1 MWTTCRP
8 ELAKQ
13 HSCLSLSLSK
23 IALLPRIRVEGQSL
37 EIGRYIILNNVYSDA
52 CFGIQW
58 SYVAHVLEHHE
69 LIGGSRCTCN
79 LLAHD
84 NVNSGSQEYMYSVRS
99 LHETS
104 SRLLSYIRYVCT
116 SSHDGY

>member
-13 HSCLSLSLSK
+13 HSCLSLSLSN

-37 EIGRYIILNNVYSDA
+37 EIGRYIILNNLYSGA
-52 CFGIQW
+52 RVGIQW
-58 SYVAHVLEHHE
+58 SFVVHV

-99 LHETS
+99 LHEKS
-104 SRLLSYIRYVCT
+104 SRLLSYIRYDCQ
-116 SSHDGY
+116 SSHDTY